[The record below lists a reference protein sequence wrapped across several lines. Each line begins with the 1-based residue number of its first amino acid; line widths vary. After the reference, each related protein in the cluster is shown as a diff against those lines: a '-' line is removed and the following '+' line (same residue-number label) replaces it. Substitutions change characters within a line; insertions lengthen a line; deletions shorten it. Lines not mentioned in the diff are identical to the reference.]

1 MPLRAERIVA
11 AALVLVLVQVGLGPA
26 GAEEIGVAVANG
38 TAPTA
43 CAETDNVSLTFA
55 APAVTGL
62 RIEARHPA
70 YVGTLAIDS
79 TAPDFTACDMANDP
93 AVPAAAPLAGPR
105 RTTLYETPDLW
116 LVGFTFPSFWRAAAT
131 PVRVGGLTF
140 EGLHLVQLWVW
151 HKERAEEVLVVYPP
165 DGYWRARPL
174 PPPHLRAV
182 AYGSSF
188 LLGPVEE
195 KGRPMVELKEIAFD
209 PAAKAFTLAFA
220 DGGAARLAMTELSEA
235 RMVLEA
241 TFDRPRAGA
250 FAALRSMY
258 VTEANADVARL
269 AWRTGAAGWREAPV
283 TGFGGASDV
292 RALWAGRL
300 VPSAHN
306 TSAPDMM
313 LDRFA
318 GP

>member
-1 MPLRAERIVA
+1 MRLRAEHRAA
-11 AALVLVLVQVGLGPA
+11 AALLIACALLRPA
-26 GAEEIGVAVANG
+26 AAGEIGVAVANG
-38 TAPTA
+38 TTPTA
-43 CAETDNVSLTFA
+43 CAETDNVSLTFS

-79 TAPDFTACDMANDP
+79 TAPDFTACDMTNDP
-93 AVPAAAPLAGPR
+93 KVPAAAPLAGPK
-105 RTTLYETPDLW
+105 RTTLFETPDLW
-116 LVGFTFPSFWRAAAT
+116 LVGFTYPSFWRAAAT
-131 PVRVGGLTF
+131 PVRVGGRTF

-174 PPPHLRAV
+174 PPPHLRGV

-195 KGRPMVELKEIAFD
+195 KGRPVVDLKEIAFD
-209 PAAKAFTLAFA
+209 PAAKTFTLAFA
-220 DGGAARLAMTELSEA
+220 AGGTARLALAELSEA

-241 TFDRPRAGA
+241 TFDRSRAGA

-269 AWRTGAAGWREAPV
+269 AFRTGADGWREAHV
-283 TGFGGASDV
+283 TAFAGASDV

-300 VPSAHN
+300 APSAHN
-306 TSAPDMM
+306 TSAPDMVF
-313 LDRFA
+313 DRFT

>member
-1 MPLRAERIVA
+1 MRSRPERRAA
-11 AALVLVLVQVGLGPA
+11 AALALLAVLAGPA
-26 GAEEIGVAVANG
+26 RAGPIGVAVANG
-38 TAPTA
+38 TTPTA
-43 CAETDNVSLTFA
+43 CAETDNVSLVLS
-55 APAVTGL
+55 APAVSGL

-79 TAPDFTACDMANDP
+79 TAPDFTACDMTKDP

-105 RTTLYETPDLW
+105 RVTLYETPDLW
-116 LVGFTFPSFWRAAAT
+116 LVGFTFPAFWRAAAT
-131 PVRVGGLTF
+131 PVRVGGRTF

-174 PPPHLRAV
+174 PPAHLRAV
-182 AYGSSF
+182 AYGTSF
-188 LLGPVEE
+188 LLGPVEDA
-195 KGRPMVELKEIAFD
+195 GRPVVNLKEIAFD

-220 DGGAARLAMTELSEA
+220 AGGSARLAMTELSEA

-241 TFDRPRAGA
+241 AFDRPRAGA

-269 AWRTGAAGWREAPV
+269 AWRTGAGAGWSEAKV
-283 TGFGGASDV
+283 TGFSGAADV
-292 RALWAGRL
+292 TALWAGRV

-306 TSAPDMM
+306 TSAPDMV